1 MLVFEI
7 VIAGIGGESER
18 HISKKKKK
26 KSAEFHRK

>member
-26 KSAEFHRK
+26 SAELHRK

>member
-18 HISKKKKK
+18 HISTKKKN
-26 KSAEFHRK
+26 SAEFHRK